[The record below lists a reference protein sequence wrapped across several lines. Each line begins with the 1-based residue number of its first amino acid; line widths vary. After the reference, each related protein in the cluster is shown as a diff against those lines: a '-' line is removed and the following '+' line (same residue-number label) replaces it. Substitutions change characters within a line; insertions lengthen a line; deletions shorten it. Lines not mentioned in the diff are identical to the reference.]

1 MIERD
6 DYLKQLIA
14 KKGNGMIKVITGI
27 RRCGKSTLLFG
38 IYRDYLKSIGVE
50 NDQIVELSLDDD
62 ENIRYRNP
70 LELGKYIRSFLVD
83 DSKAYYVFLDE
94 IQKVKTIKNPYLDSD
109 DETVGFVD
117 VLLGLMKRRNV
128 DLYVT
133 GSNSRMLSSDLLTEF
148 RGRGDEI
155 RVHPLSYKEYY
166 DTLSGD
172 KNDAW
177 ASYFTYGGMP
187 YLLRLKTHQEKSQY
201 LKNLFGN
208 IYVNDILERRHIK
221 DKGLLDD
228 LLDVISSSTG
238 SLTSPKKIADTFASE
253 KRIKVTDDTIAKYL
267 DYLTDAFLISKAV
280 RYDVKGRKY
289 IGSPSKYYFADIG
302 LRNARLNFRQ
312 TEENHIMENIL
323 YNELC
328 RRGFDVDVGVVEW
341 NYKDPAGKSKKGNLE
356 IDFAATDG
364 SRKYY
369 LQSAFSI
376 GEEEKRLQEIR
387 PYRLVHDS
395 FKKIVVIKDN
405 IVPWHDENGILY
417 VGIEKFLLD
426 PSIIDY

>member
-50 NDQIVELSLDDD
+50 SDQIVELSLDDD

-94 IQKVKTIKNPYLDSD
+94 IQKVKTIKNPYLDSV

-166 DTLSGD
+166 DALSGD
-172 KNDAW
+172 KKDAW

-187 YLLRLKTHQEKSQY
+187 YLLRLKNHQEKSQY

-208 IYVNDILERRHIK
+208 IYVSDILERRHIK

-228 LLDVISSSTG
+228 LLDAISSSTG

-253 KRIKVTDDTIAKYL
+253 KRIKVTDDTVAKYL
-267 DYLTDAFLISKAV
+267 DYLADAFLISKAL
-280 RYDVKGRKY
+280 
-289 IGSPSKYYFADIG
+289 S
-302 LRNARLNFRQ
+302 
-312 TEENHIMENIL
+312 
-323 YNELC
+323 
-328 RRGFDVDVGVVEW
+328 
-341 NYKDPAGKSKKGNLE
+341 
-356 IDFAATDG
+356 
-364 SRKYY
+364 
-369 LQSAFSI
+369 SAFKTFCSSL
-376 GEEEKRLQEIR
+376 EKET
-387 PYRLVHDS
+387 LVS
-395 FKKIVVIKDN
+395 L
-405 IVPWHDENGILY
+405 ILLT
-417 VGIEKFLLD
+417 VSKRACCVTFVLC
-426 PSIIDY
+426 SAA